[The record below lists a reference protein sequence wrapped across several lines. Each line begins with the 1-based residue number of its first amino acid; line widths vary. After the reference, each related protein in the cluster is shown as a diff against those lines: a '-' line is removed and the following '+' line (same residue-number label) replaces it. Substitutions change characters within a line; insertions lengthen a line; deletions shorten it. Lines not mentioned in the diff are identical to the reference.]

1 MIWDAQDVRS
11 ARHAAW
17 ALLPLLTLKS
27 GGGGCTLVLAAPHN
41 GRPTFQTFQPLKGS
55 TVPESAPASTDNT
68 REAYS
73 RSTAERDDKKSG
85 RNKGG
90 RTNVKG
96 REVGRSVKQGRG
108 RGGRVQPVPLR
119 RVVPEAGKAP
129 FEHRYRGEGPSERGA
144 HTEGGS
150 PSDTPLHLVQQVVR
164 LGYDAAI
171 VRVVLERDVCC
182 KALHPTDPAGSTENR
197 HRGDSQRSEE
207 CQVRC
212 IVMAEAYLPGSS
224 QTLTIRVR
232 IPCNRSETEHSSTTN
247 GKAVEDDT
255 IECETSIGEM
265 CESRQRQRCAL
276 KESRE
281 AEARNGV
288 REIAIAIQEVGL
300 RTQAY
305 TGVSGERLNTQVMG
319 NDKRR
324 NNAFSILLVRANA
337 TVPVKRIDL
346 GSGSWRDSVG
356 ELVGCPVG
364 QELTSVRASAVL
376 WGNKYAHCIVLRRG

>member
-1 MIWDAQDVRS
+1 MQ
-11 ARHAAW
+11 
-17 ALLPLLTLKS
+17 
-27 GGGGCTLVLAAPHN
+27 
-41 GRPTFQTFQPLKGS
+41 
-55 TVPESAPASTDNT
+55 
-68 REAYS
+68 
-73 RSTAERDDKKSG
+73 
-85 RNKGG
+85 
-90 RTNVKG
+90 G
-96 REVGRSVKQGRG
+96 REVGRSVKEGRSRG
-108 RGGRVQPVPLR
+108 RGGRVRPVLLR
-119 RVVPEAGKAP
+119 RVMPAVGKAP
-129 FEHRYRGEGPSERGA
+129 FERRYRGEGPSERGS

-150 PSDTPLHLVQQVVR
+150 PSNTPLHLVHQVVR
-164 LGYDAAI
+164 LGDDAAI

-197 HRGDSQRSEE
+197 NRGDSQSSEE

-212 IVMAEAYLPGSS
+212 VVMAEAYLPGSS

-232 IPCNRSETEHSSTTN
+232 IPCNRSETERSSSTN
-247 GKAVEDDT
+247 GEAVEDDAT
-255 IECETSIGEM
+255 ECETPSGEM

-288 REIAIAIQEVGL
+288 REISTAVQEVGL

-305 TGVSGERLNTQVMG
+305 TGESGERLHTQVMG
-319 NDKRR
+319 NEKRV

-364 QELTSVRASAVL
+364 QELTSVRASAVS
-376 WGNKYAHCIVLRRG
+376 WGKKYAHRIMFCRG